1 MQDCMTVQWEQID
14 TLDAKAN
21 SAQVSASALMGASLV
36 LQAALLGFNSNIFP
50 RILQTS
56 VLLPLLIV
64 YAFVIYYANKG
75 YRVRNYKRVPAPK
88 MLLINRNMPELEMKA
103 AVLEAM
109 GEAFT
114 INEQKIKEK
123 VRYVDRANLAL
134 VIETGLLIAVLL
146 VQTIFPLLIRR
157 TSLTRF

>member
-36 LQAALLGFNSNIFP
+36 LQAALLGLNSTLFP
-50 RILQTS
+50 RLLQVS
-56 VLLPLLIV
+56 ALFPLLIV
-64 YAFVIYYANKG
+64 YVFVIYYANKG
-75 YRVRNYKRVPAPK
+75 YQVRNYKRVPSPK
-88 MLLINRNMPELEMKA
+88 MLLINWNMPELEMKV

-114 INEQKIKEK
+114 INELKIKEK
-123 VRYVDRANLAL
+123 VHYVDRANLAL
-134 VIETGLLIAVLL
+134 IIETGLLIAILL
-146 VQTIFPLLIRR
+146 VQTIFPLLIR
-157 TSLTRF
+157 